1 MKRYLVF
8 MSKKFPV
15 ILLLCFGLTSCVE
28 IVEEVTIYSN
38 NSGNI
43 KYRIETSQIASLI
56 NNLTGLLDVSSEK
69 KVKEMARK
77 YAVQLESYNGI
88 DSVRFNWNEKKSQN
102 ILEFSF
108 TGADELNDAIYQLF
122 GYKKNIFSPKYLKT
136 KQHVFVRK
144 NFSPW
149 VKKYFESE
157 KIEIPEEDFLEM
169 ITYKTIIHYP
179 KEVRRFKGSNIR
191 LTNNGK
197 QLVQINNLKEILE
210 NKADVGIRCRL

>member
-1 MKRYLVF
+1 

>member
-157 KIEIPEEDFLEM
+157 KIEIPKEDFLEM